1 MSAKTAPETIPVET
15 DGKGKKPGKKRG
27 ADPIDAIPYPEVR
40 AFAYI
45 ERAFEDL
52 DDAARCRIAGL
63 VADKYGPKPIIL
75 RGLPLADVP
84 GTQSGSG
91 QATE

>member
-15 DGKGKKPGKKRG
+15 GKNGKKKRG

-45 ERAFEDL
+45 ERAFECL

-63 VADKYGPKPIIL
+63 VADKYGPKP
-75 RGLPLADVP
+75 VP
-84 GTQSGSG
+84 VITIP
-91 QATE
+91 ALDA